1 MIDHVTYDP
10 THDNLD
16 ERGLNSFKNAK
27 MYNNSKLKNS
37 SQTWDQSTEVQKAQL
52 LPKLSYKLAADTPNQ
67 GQKYQSANRTRA
79 GTKKI
84 EPTRSKK
91 AS

>member
-37 SQTWDQSTEVQKAQL
+37 SQTRDQSTELQKEGGL
-52 LPKLSYKLAADTPNQ
+52 V
-67 GQKYQSANRTRA
+67 
-79 GTKKI
+79 
-84 EPTRSKK
+84 
-91 AS
+91 